1 MLCESM
7 CNPAQAALPTDLRA
21 HLEARIASG
30 ALELPILPHVASQ
43 VLALSTSDDANAR
56 GLAEL
61 LIVGAAR
68 LDLGGQISADPLP
81 QPPGRVAGGG
91 HGSGPEAFGQDPE

>member
-1 MLCESM
+1 MLRESV

-56 GLAEL
+56 ARA
-61 LIVGAAR
+61 ITTSNASSVATVAVAVAPIARAAASK
-68 LDLGGQISADPLP
+68 SAPCAVAVCW
-81 QPPGRVAGGG
+81 PPVV
-91 HGSGPEAFGQDPE
+91 P